1 MGFINRLLGAPKP
14 PDAPQTRMP
23 SQLAVPQGADQNAT
37 RRELLRV
44 VLRDTLARH
53 GIPAAWIGSDVLSST
68 RGREPGMHLR
78 LVLKHWE
85 PRLLAC
91 MVALQK
97 HIARRVALYDP
108 LAHNWLVGIS
118 WQFALEDDSACPD
131 MPDPTVWR
139 VTAPSSGAPAH
150 GGQAARHADRKAELE
165 RMLNTGAKSRR
176 TAKDQ
181 TDFGPTQPMVWAPHG
196 LDDQAAR

>member
-1 MGFINRLLGAPKP
+1 MGLIDRLFGSSGP

-23 SQLAVPQGADQNAT
+23 TPIPVPAGADQNAT

-53 GIPAAWIGSDVLSST
+53 GIPAAWIGSEVLAT
-68 RGREPGMHLR
+68 RGREPGVHLR

-91 MVALQK
+91 TVALQK
-97 HIARRVALYDP
+97 HIARRVGLYDP
-108 LAHNWLVGIS
+108 LAHNWLLGIS
-118 WQFALEDDSACPD
+118 WQFALADDSACPD

-139 VTAPSSGAPAH
+139 VSSPAAGASAVSP
-150 GGQAARHADRKAELE
+150 QAARHADRKAELE
-165 RMLNTGAKSRR
+165 RMLGNNGKSRR
-176 TAKDQ
+176 SDKDQ
-181 TDFGPTQPMVWAPHG
+181 TDFGPTQPMLVER
-196 LDDQAAR
+196 D

>member
-1 MGFINRLLGAPKP
+1 MGFINRLLGASKP
-14 PDAPQTRMP
+14 AEAQPTRMP
-23 SQLAVPQGADQNAT
+23 TQLPVPPGADQNTT

-53 GIPAAWIGSDVLSST
+53 GIPAAWIGSDVFTST
-68 RGREPGMHLR
+68 RGREPGVHLR

-108 LAHNWLVGIS
+108 LAHNWLLGIS
-118 WQFALEDDSACPD
+118 WQFALEDDSACPE

-139 VTAPSSGAPAH
+139 VAASAGSGPANV
-150 GGQAARHADRKAELE
+150 QATRHADRKAELE
-165 RMLNTGAKSRR
+165 RMLSANGKRR
-176 TAKDQ
+176 NDKDHA
-181 TDFGPTQPMVWAPHG
+181 DFGPTQPMVWAPAG
-196 LDDQAAR
+196 LDDQAVR